1 MITITIQ
8 GTGWRVNKS
17 CCLEAWNNPHGES
30 TILHLE
36 LIIKD
41 DLFNHYCL
49 KEQSCF
55 LIRIKVLSV
64 VLILQFLVLI
74 ANQMNVKIKKGSIKR
89 CFPGSR
95 NKLAS
100 ELKT

>member
-17 CCLEAWNNPHGES
+17 CCLEAWNNPHGD
-30 TILHLE
+30 LE
-36 LIIKD
+36 RKYNLT
-41 DLFNHYCL
+41 FRTNYQRWSY
-49 KEQSCF
+49 QSPWSYNCS

-64 VLILQFLVLI
+64 VLILQFLVLV

-95 NKLAS
+95 N
-100 ELKT
+100 